1 MRSLYLVAI
10 FEVVEEEVGVGDGE
24 DEVLHLLT
32 QQMQVLAVLHI
43 SKNRKN
49 YFLYCIIYVQVL
61 TILYIAK
68 TIKIFSKFHIFI

>member
-10 FEVVEEEVGVGDGE
+10 FEVVEEEVSVGDGE

-43 SKNRKN
+43 SKNRKIIF
-49 YFLYCIIYVQVL
+49 YIIFLSPSGDLGIGLV
-61 TILYIAK
+61 
-68 TIKIFSKFHIFI
+68 

>member
-10 FEVVEEEVGVGDGE
+10 FEVVEEEVSVGDSE

-43 SKNRKN
+43 SKERKN
-49 YFLYCIIYVQVL
+49 YFLYIIFFMC
-61 TILYIAK
+61 K
-68 TIKIFSKFHIFI
+68 C